1 MAACL
6 WLNTLD
12 ALFMFR
18 LVSLCFLTMLIAFPA
33 NGEMQ
38 GERERPYRSDGE
50 QIHAQCE
57 RLLQQKGSPGG
68 TAKELLAIRLDRFY
82 SGGGYQPLWTNR
94 QRVDELI
101 EALEESAADG
111 LNPSDYD
118 LIKIRQSV
126 ADTLVSPEKKARVDI
141 LFTKAYLTL
150 ATHLRYGK
158 VDPVTLEPYWK
169 RPEKR
174 GLGVLDETL
183 QRTLASGSITAVF
196 KELRPQDANYDRLK
210 KGLARY
216 SAIANLGG
224 WPRLA
229 EGAVL
234 KEGSRDR
241 RVAVLRKRLEVS
253 GALVMASA
261 DTSTVYNREMVEAVK
276 KFQSRNGIDVDG
288 SVGPTTFRVLNV
300 PVEQRLDQIRVNL
313 ERYRSFLHDLPP
325 TCILVNIPGYYLQ
338 YIENGRSQWGSR
350 VIVGQPLR
358 QTPVFGAAMHS
369 LVFNPKWV
377 VPRTVLDKDVLPA
390 LNKDNSYLAKKQLRV
405 VNEEGGTVDPASVN
419 WSQYSAANLPYHL
432 QQRSGD
438 KGALGRIKFLMPN
451 PLAIYLHDTP
461 GRELFDKSSRA
472 FSSGCIRVQNPA
484 ELARLV
490 LRDSL
495 GWSRAKIQEAI
506 NTGKTTMV
514 TLPQQ
519 IPVFLLY
526 FTVVP
531 NGEEL
536 LFREDI
542 YNRDKRALQL
552 LKSSTS
558 GSQVCREEK

>member
-1 MAACL
+1 
-6 WLNTLD
+6 
-12 ALFMFR
+12 MFR
-18 LVSLCFLTMLIAFPA
+18 LVSLFFLTMLIAFPA
-33 NGEMQ
+33 HGEMQ
-38 GERERPYRSDGE
+38 AERERPFRGDE
-50 QIHAQCE
+50 VAQKIQDYCQ
-57 RLLQQKGSPGG
+57 RQLVQKSATGI
-68 TAKELLAIRLDRFY
+68 TARELLIVRLDQFY
-82 SGGGYQPLWTNR
+82 SAGGYQPLWTNR

-101 EALEESAADG
+101 AAVEGSAADG
-111 LNPSDYD
+111 LNPSDYY
-118 LIKIRQSV
+118 LFRIRQST
-126 ADTLVSPEKKARVDI
+126 ADSLLSPAKQAQHD
-141 LFTKAYLTL
+141 LLLTKAFLTL
-150 ATHLRYGK
+150 AGHLRYGK
-158 VDPVTLEPYWK
+158 VDPEALEPYWK
-169 RPEKR
+169 SHEKR
-174 GLGVLDETL
+174 DFRLLDETL
-183 QRTLASGSITAVF
+183 QRVLAAGSITAVF
-196 KELRPQDANYDRLK
+196 QELRPQDANYDLLK

-216 SAIANLGG
+216 QAIAQLGG

-229 EGAVL
+229 DGAVL
-234 KEGSRDR
+234 KGGCRDKR
-241 RVAVLRKRLEVS
+241 IAVLRKRLELS
-253 GALVMASA
+253 GDLAAESA
-261 DTSTVYNREMVEAVK
+261 DTSAVFSREMVEAVK
-276 KFQSRNGIDVDG
+276 RFQSRSGIEVDG
-288 SVGPTTFRVLNV
+288 SVGPATLRIMNI
-300 PVEQRLDQIRVNL
+300 PVELRLNQICVNL

-338 YIENGRSQWGSR
+338 YIENSRYQWGTK

-358 QTPVFGAAMHS
+358 QTPVFRAAVHS

-405 VNEEGGTVDPASVN
+405 VDEEGSTVDPASIN

-451 PLAIYLHDTP
+451 PLTIYLHDTP
-461 GRELFDKSSRA
+461 GKELFDKSSRA

-495 GWSRAKIQEAI
+495 QWNQAKIQTAI

-514 TLPQQ
+514 SLPQQ
-519 IPVFLLY
+519 IPVLLLY

-531 NGEEL
+531 NGQEL

-542 YNRDKRALQL
+542 YNRDKRALRL
-552 LKSSTS
+552 LKSPTN
-558 GSQVCREEK
+558 GSQVTVGRGAAVVISSD